1 MEKITAHLQV
11 HKNQLAV
18 EEFLRRFRLH
28 FPNVNLYIHGDD
40 GYNYSYLK
48 NKYNF
53 EYTHWNTS
61 ISPRGLSGGN
71 WKGFLERV
79 LITCNKFGGDWM
91 LFLEEDVNTLHSN
104 IIFPN
109 SDFAGIR
116 GHSFSKEFVSYIK
129 NLYPNLSTIR
139 YNMCGGSICKMELL
153 VKSIESVLNG
163 KFDLDEI
170 SKLDN
175 RIIHYSDVLIS
186 AVLLLGGGTY
196 GEWEQLSETASGVF
210 KENPVF
216 DHSWKEFYN
225 KKDWETFVN
234 Y

>member
-1 MEKITAHLQV
+1 MNTITAHLQV

-18 EEFLRRFRLH
+18 DEFLRRFRMH
-28 FPNVNLYIHGDD
+28 FPEVKLYIHGDNGFD
-40 GYNYSYLK
+40 YSSLK
-48 NKYNF
+48 EIYDF

-71 WKGFLERV
+71 WKGYLERV
-79 LITCNKFGGDWM
+79 LMTCEKFNGDWM
-91 LFLEEDVNTLHSN
+91 IFLEEDVNTLHNN

-109 SDFAGIR
+109 SDFAGIK
-116 GHSFSKEFVSYIK
+116 GHYFTNEFTHYVKSLHPTLSDIK
-129 NLYPNLSTIR
+129 
-139 YNMCGGSICKMELL
+139 YNMCGGSICKMKPLL
-153 VKSIESVLNG
+153 HSIKSALDNT
-163 KFDLDEI
+163 FNLDEL

-186 AVLLLGGGTY
+186 AILLLNGYTY

-225 KKDWETFVN
+225 KKDWESFVK